1 MEEVVKTIT
10 NVKIV
15 NNNVSDLKIK
25 IQMLNEIIEKK
36 DPYIGLYAELLLSMG
51 DMKLNYRDY
60 MITEPINCS
69 EELKRV
75 FNADYDLCAAL
86 LTMILRED
94 HFSSVSFNQRFAAGQ
109 VLPILNRM
117 RDMLYMK

>member
-36 DPYIGLYAELLLSMG
+36 DI
-51 DMKLNYRDY
+51 KLFFR
-60 MITEPINCS
+60 
-69 EELKRV
+69 
-75 FNADYDLCAAL
+75 
-86 LTMILRED
+86 
-94 HFSSVSFNQRFAAGQ
+94 
-109 VLPILNRM
+109 
-117 RDMLYMK
+117 

>member
-36 DPYIGLYAELLLSMG
+36 I
-51 DMKLNYRDY
+51 LNY
-60 MITEPINCS
+60 
-69 EELKRV
+69 
-75 FNADYDLCAAL
+75 F
-86 LTMILRED
+86 
-94 HFSSVSFNQRFAAGQ
+94 
-109 VLPILNRM
+109 
-117 RDMLYMK
+117 

>member
-36 DPYIGLYAELLLSMG
+36 DIKLFFRLY
-51 DMKLNYRDY
+51 DKKIKHY
-60 MITEPINCS
+60 
-69 EELKRV
+69 
-75 FNADYDLCAAL
+75 
-86 LTMILRED
+86 
-94 HFSSVSFNQRFAAGQ
+94 FS
-109 VLPILNRM
+109 
-117 RDMLYMK
+117 LYLWAFSNF

>member
-36 DPYIGLYAELLLSMG
+36 DI
-51 DMKLNYRDY
+51 KLFLDY
-60 MITEPINCS
+60 MIKYVNNLI
-69 EELKRV
+69 
-75 FNADYDLCAAL
+75 
-86 LTMILRED
+86 
-94 HFSSVSFNQRFAAGQ
+94 
-109 VLPILNRM
+109 
-117 RDMLYMK
+117 LYMMK